1 MQFNSCKPT
10 APDPLLAS
18 SKRGKIIEY
27 SQMSIKILCTE
38 VSKSMN
44 KMNHDAYGSKF
55 KMKVKYGS
63 YIMCGVYCAVGK
75 WGERLAYARGSTFG
89 ARHHNSSSSYIR
101 DTPDR

>member
-18 SKRGKIIEY
+18 SKQGKIIEY

-63 YIMCGVYCAVGK
+63 YIHNVWGILRSREVGREVGVC
-75 WGERLAYARGSTFG
+75 
-89 ARHHNSSSSYIR
+89 
-101 DTPDR
+101 